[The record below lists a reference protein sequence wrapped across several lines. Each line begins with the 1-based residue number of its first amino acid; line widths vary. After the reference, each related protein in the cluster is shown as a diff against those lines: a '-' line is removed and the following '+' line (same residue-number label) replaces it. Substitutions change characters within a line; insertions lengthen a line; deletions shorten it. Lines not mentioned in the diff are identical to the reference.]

1 MMTSEYES
9 YTEAGEEMQTV
20 RSDEENK
27 DITSTEITSTASV
40 TISKKPTSM
49 NATEP
54 ESPSLLTE
62 EPGAKKRNPIF
73 SLKSKSTMARDRFAM
88 KAQDYMESYKM
99 SIYLQDAIKLILDR
113 REEKPLDLLNQYFNT
128 ALKGEHILLREYAF
142 VSAT

>member
-1 MMTSEYES
+1 MTSEYES

-49 NATEP
+49 NTAEP

-99 SIYLQDAIKLILDR
+99 SIYL
-113 REEKPLDLLNQYFNT
+113 
-128 ALKGEHILLREYAF
+128 
-142 VSAT
+142 